1 MCSCFHAAAL
11 THALWLAAFAEE
23 EIKTSAVLLDL
34 FKAEKSSR
42 TEILAGTEIPGDRGR
57 GELYRLPN
65 AALHQTGQ
73 RCEPL

>member
-1 MCSCFHAAAL
+1 MQLSQAAL
-11 THALWLAAFAEE
+11 AEE

-57 GELYRLPN
+57 GVLYRLLN
-65 AALHQTGQ
+65 AALSCLRFLHQIGQ